1 MLAKTLKFLFKT
13 CLVLMAFV
21 LIYGGTTWLF
31 AQFPIQTE
39 RDTSPKPIQ
48 IWITSNG
55 VHTDIVMPI
64 QNTVFNWEK
73 IVTPQDTQ
81 GKQTAQY
88 VAMGWGD
95 KPFYLETRNW
105 EDLKISNAL
114 RAILGMNETL
124 MHVSFYPNPLIENE
138 YTRTI
143 WISEAEYTRL
153 TASIS
158 ASFARNSDG
167 KTIPI
172 DGAFYHQN
180 DVFYLAQGRY
190 HLFQTCNTW
199 SNQQLKQSGLPSLI
213 WTPFSH
219 QLLSVY

>member
-73 IVTPQDTQ
+73 SSAHKTR
-81 GKQTAQY
+81 KAN
-88 VAMGWGD
+88 
-95 KPFYLETRNW
+95 KPPSMSRWVGEIN
-105 EDLKISNAL
+105 
-114 RAILGMNETL
+114 
-124 MHVSFYPNPLIENE
+124 
-138 YTRTI
+138 
-143 WISEAEYTRL
+143 
-153 TASIS
+153 
-158 ASFARNSDG
+158 
-167 KTIPI
+167 
-172 DGAFYHQN
+172 
-180 DVFYLAQGRY
+180 
-190 HLFQTCNTW
+190 LF
-199 SNQQLKQSGLPSLI
+199 I
-213 WTPFSH
+213 
-219 QLLSVY
+219 